1 MIGLSAT
8 GPTAR
13 SSPAMS
19 SFSFC
24 KSRSPDL
31 RSGWLRD
38 VGGGPPS
45 FLVHPFPDVVLLDP
59 EGARHMAHEIADRQT
74 IMRVVE
80 TWRRMDV
87 ADDLAVLLKH
97 HDERVLEHERLAAR
111 SAADAR

>member
-1 MIGLSAT
+1 MIGLRAT
-8 GPTAR
+8 GATTS

-24 KSRSPDL
+24 KRRSPEL

-59 EGARHMAHEIADRQT
+59 EGACHMAHKIADRQT
-74 IMRVVE
+74 IMRLVE
-80 TWRRMDV
+80 TRRRMDM

-97 HDERVLEHERLAAR
+97 DDERLLEHGRLAAR
-111 SAADAR
+111 YRPR